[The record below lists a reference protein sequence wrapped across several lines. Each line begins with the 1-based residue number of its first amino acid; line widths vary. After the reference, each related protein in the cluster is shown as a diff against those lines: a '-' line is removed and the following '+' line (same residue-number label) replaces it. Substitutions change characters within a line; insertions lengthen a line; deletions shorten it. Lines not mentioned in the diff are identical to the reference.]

1 MLEFEASRT
10 TMENAKLSQKII
22 DILERR
28 DKSVPIEQLDWDIW
42 IEGTLSERQLQEYN
56 ELLEK

>member
-42 IEGTLSERQLQEYN
+42 FDGILSERKQQKYN